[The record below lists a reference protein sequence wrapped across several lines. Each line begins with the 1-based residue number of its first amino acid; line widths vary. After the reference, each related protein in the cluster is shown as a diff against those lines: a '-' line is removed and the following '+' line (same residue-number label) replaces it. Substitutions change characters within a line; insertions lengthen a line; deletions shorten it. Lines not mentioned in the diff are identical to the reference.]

1 MASSDNESRHT
12 SRLEQQ
18 LRRQLLLN
26 HRLDQEQRDLEL
38 RLEEAEHQ
46 LAKIGGE
53 AGERRPE
60 VACEDDSSRDDRS
73 DVRALEER
81 LMQMQRELAAE
92 QVERLQV
99 AEQLAVALDQL
110 QKQGTTILSL
120 TDSLDRAA
128 KQLADADARLDL
140 AWLVQDGEDYQLSKS
155 DLMPL
160 ACRDAS
166 HNSMDNNGDSES
178 HTARLE
184 QRDLMQRR
192 LGETEHQLA
201 IYAATGGGR
210 TRGSAKMADSSC
222 DGRCD
227 LALEERLVQTE
238 LELEAEQADRLQAA
252 KERERLEEQLADAH
266 KDLVAA
272 HENTARAE
280 AAAFNLSRRLA
291 GALRAQSNSA
301 KLIARLRKS

>member
-99 AEQLAVALDQL
+99 AEQLAVALAEL
-110 QKQGTTILSL
+110 QKQVTTILRL
-120 TDSLDRAA
+120 TD
-128 KQLADADARLDL
+128 
-140 AWLVQDGEDYQLSKS
+140 
-155 DLMPL
+155 
-160 ACRDAS
+160 
-166 HNSMDNNGDSES
+166 
-178 HTARLE
+178 
-184 QRDLMQRR
+184 
-192 LGETEHQLA
+192 
-201 IYAATGGGR
+201 
-210 TRGSAKMADSSC
+210 
-222 DGRCD
+222 
-227 LALEERLVQTE
+227 
-238 LELEAEQADRLQAA
+238 
-252 KERERLEEQLADAH
+252 
-266 KDLVAA
+266 
-272 HENTARAE
+272 
-280 AAAFNLSRRLA
+280 
-291 GALRAQSNSA
+291 
-301 KLIARLRKS
+301 